1 LDLGPN
7 DKLISDLTLEEVQ
20 ENCRKT
26 AEYSDSTGKLESCI
40 LDGYFTSAFGGEA
53 QTDEELQ
60 AECAQVRDV
69 CLGAPTDLSYC
80 DDETTIDC
88 DATVGQLET
97 CLMAFSADFKAALA
111 GFTCE
116 TASFDNEPN
125 LDVLEMLPSECEPI
139 EAACPGYFD

>member
-1 LDLGPN
+1 MLTSQSGCKFRGRDFTIEFHPSFRLDAPQ
-7 DKLISDLTLEEVQ
+7 ILT
-20 ENCRKT
+20 
-26 AEYSDSTGKLESCI
+26 STLWSTS
-40 LDGYFTSAFGGEA
+40 FTSAFGGEA

-69 CLGAPTDLSYC
+69 CLGAPTDSSYC
-80 DDETTIDC
+80 DEETTIEC

-97 CLMAFSADFKAALA
+97 CLMAFAADFKAALA